1 MTVLVFVM
9 IIITPVKRSTEYCKN
24 ASLQTHVAF
33 NKNLDTDI
41 EPDIINHTKP
51 GMHKVYSLDQLNQVS
66 FEGFTPLSANLASN
80 VKYNTL
86 PARQIAIIESL
97 YRQESSPFLPTP
109 KSILVKKVTFEKAA
123 TSSSSSAATT
133 PTMELTS
140 INDPSP
146 SNSSGGHYLDMGRVC
161 SPLQLNYD
169 SFHNKDSLI

>member
-9 IIITPVKRSTEYCKN
+9 IIITLVKRSTEYCKN

-51 GMHKVYSLDQLNQVS
+51 GIHKVYSLDQLNQVS
-66 FEGFTPLSANLASN
+66 FEGFAPLSANLASN
-80 VKYNTL
+80 IKYNTL
-86 PARQIAIIESL
+86 PSRQIAIIESL
-97 YRQESSPFLPTP
+97 YRQESFPHLPTP

-123 TSSSSSAATT
+123 SSSSSAATT

-146 SNSSGGHYLDMGRVC
+146 GSSNGCGQYLDMSGVGL
-161 SPLQLNYD
+161 PLQLSYD
-169 SFHNKDSLI
+169 SFHNTDSLI